1 MVSERLANPIK
12 LILYGFVYMRLKNI
26 VTGPGPSFSLSEEES
41 GDEVFRSGVWG
52 FARGS
57 KRDRRLARGLR
68 DDIVSG

>member
-1 MVSERLANPIK
+1 M
-12 LILYGFVYMRLKNI
+12 YMRLKNI

-41 GDEVFRSGVWG
+41 GDEVLRSGVWV